1 MNDEARREFTALA
14 ASEPV
19 ALAKGALLIAKEEYP
34 DLSVDQCLNRL
45 AELARE
51 AERWVG
57 TGANT
62 IEQIQNLSQ
71 FLFEQ
76 QHFAGNRNSYGD
88 PRNSFLNEV
97 LERSIFHAE
106 RYLIRPNRRYQIAPL
121 ISGSESSAFSART
134 AATMRLGSCRPGA

>member
-14 ASEPV
+14 ATEPV

-62 IEQIQNLSQ
+62 IEQIRNLSQ

-97 LERSIFHAE
+97 LERKLGI
-106 RYLIRPNRRYQIAPL
+106 P
-121 ISGSESSAFSART
+121 ISLSVVYIDVGR
-134 AATMRLGSCRPGA
+134 RLGLKLDGVSFPATSWSKPPTIGAN